1 MITLPSLMKWLK
13 FSHGGRFVALA
24 ITMFVM
30 YQPVDAAE
38 MAFSMYRAAD
48 RKDDPPAFGTFKMV
62 MEVTESNTIISN
74 MRDDYSA
81 HMDTVRHKV
90 DCEPTNFSSNSLF
103 ALSKAVYFLHS
114 NNSALV
120 TINAHNTIPW
130 PCHRL
135 RDGWRGSPSRYN
147 IFCNARLNPE
157 RGNVSPRLSFSVAI
171 KWLMSERRI
180 FDVFLH
186 ISRRTMSVP
195 ALGLGKERRGGMDPV
210 IRPSKA
216 GGSRRHTETVSHS
229 YVPLWSL

>member
-1 MITLPSLMKWLK
+1 
-13 FSHGGRFVALA
+13 
-24 ITMFVM
+24 MFVM

-120 TINAHNTIPW
+120 TINAHNTIP
-130 PCHRL
+130 
-135 RDGWRGSPSRYN
+135 
-147 IFCNARLNPE
+147 
-157 RGNVSPRLSFSVAI
+157 
-171 KWLMSERRI
+171 
-180 FDVFLH
+180 
-186 ISRRTMSVP
+186 
-195 ALGLGKERRGGMDPV
+195 
-210 IRPSKA
+210 
-216 GGSRRHTETVSHS
+216 
-229 YVPLWSL
+229 